1 MNDFERIYTVIK
13 SKYSCGV
20 PFYNYDNCTYDSL
33 SNMYYQQGV
42 LSLQNSTGYSN
53 VPFNDIPVAC
63 GFPNTVYRQCVPSE
77 PPDEEEKV
85 ELPSGFRINVNS
97 AYVYPE
103 EKSIPIVS
111 ATTLRSD
118 NPGTESNIFDKNE
131 QTFWLSD
138 WVTWSS
144 SRRYELRINF
154 DNTYFIKK
162 FLIKF
167 VLNYCPVSIRLFN
180 NNQEVK
186 QFTVLN
192 TGDFQI
198 FSLDNEIQTDNV
210 VIHFQMS
217 FDVSNRPVRIVE
229 IDFKEYSLILKN
241 PNDFDLDISSS
252 TGLENMYNTLY
263 YNEKLGFNNCF
274 KHINTKK
281 YIGFDSRNNFI
292 LVDSCTES
300 NNLEYDK
307 DNFTLKRKLTDNCFN
322 TNTFYNVVP
331 NDTSLVLS
339 DCNLD
344 VDVKLELMNDF
355 IAFYSRLR
363 QVATTEYIMSV
374 GTTIVPSTFSTI
386 PTKYFSETVTYTKVR
401 YSSVSILTII
411 HTSTT
416 KRAYLTF
423 DDGITWRQLTSSI
436 NILDGDMSA
445 DGKYITLCEDS
456 RYYVSQNAD
465 TPSLTFRMKLID
477 KANYKVILSKTGQLQ
492 CLQFRNNN
500 FISNDY
506 GNTFKNNSIGLY
518 DIDIGFYYF
527 CTSYSGSISISFKHV
542 KRTPFVLGIDF
553 LNNIIIDIPSQ
564 NYWIEDN
571 VPTNSINNIQ
581 KVLISEDCKY
591 IFILDSN
598 GLVINTSYFRPQFWK
613 VNSLQNIKE
622 SQRILL
628 GISIDINNVK
638 GDMCISKNG
647 KFVYLIYK
655 VLKSDGTYG
664 GLIFY
669 SKDYGDTFQQLKTND
684 NFINNNL
691 NNFTSLDVSP
701 DGKTL
706 VLSDT
711 IKVYKTSLSDN
722 EIGDDITDKNTI
734 ISIPSNEYK
743 YLLTPLTPLSTF
755 TKSIKNRSTIYR
767 ISEQNILVDDSNTI
781 LITVPVSL
789 NTRNISSI
797 CKSDDNNIV
806 LYSIGNNIYNK
817 NSNIVFTALSP
828 IVFLTFKNLPNNRNM
843 YIALSDKIHYSNDGI
858 LWNTVNM
865 ISKKWVSACIVPIL
879 IQNNYVIYCIE
890 EFGKFY
896 FSSDNGI
903 TWKSNDILENYSW
916 ISIDCST
923 DGKIVIATIKNNL
936 PLISYDG
943 GLSFNFIKF
952 NETLVDI
959 SGNYIKQFI
968 DCSINENGSI
978 ISIVLDNGRIII
990 SKDFG
995 KSWNYY
1001 GDYYFYQNDID
1012 LNKKDTLYTF
1022 SSSLVN
1028 TNISGYTY
1036 TNSNILNV
1044 FSKNMF
1050 TGATGATGA
1059 TGSYFS
1065 YFPNQ
1070 SGYSITYGQI
1080 NSNNLLYTGLSTTKT
1095 SNVNILGDFIEIK
1108 YNYLFKLNNLTLGG
1122 ISYDSS
1128 TFDSFVR
1135 ECNILASLDGINFT
1149 LIGSTFSGK
1158 LTWYAPIIKFIVND
1172 SNYYKVFRIVI
1183 RSVNNQ
1189 SLVRSVNIFNLS
1201 FEGDIYTPTTAL
1213 NTTSKWNNIVIKP
1226 DRVLAVRNNNQLL
1239 QGFKI
1244 HPIFTENDLN
1254 RVVSDVTYTPATTG
1268 STNSH
1273 SLSSDLY
1280 VNNLTINSGY
1290 TLITNG
1296 FRIFCRG
1303 KLTNN
1308 GIINNDGIQSQTIR
1322 TLGIG
1327 ANGGDGGTT
1336 SILNGS
1342 PGGNSTN
1349 CVINANG
1356 GRGGNGASG
1365 GIANTTSNVEILSL
1379 PQFAI
1384 VGRNASNNVING
1396 GAGGGGGSRGT
1407 TINGGS
1413 GGAGGGIIMICAN
1426 QIENNGIIT
1435 ARGQDGFS
1443 FTSTS
1448 NISSG
1453 SGAGGGGG
1461 GGGGTIIIVTTYTS
1475 TLDNTKLLVSGGKG
1489 GSGQVNTSNSSLS
1502 GLNGE
1507 NGRDGRLVVVF
1518 V

>member
-1 MNDFERIYTVIK
+1 
-13 SKYSCGV
+13 
-20 PFYNYDNCTYDSL
+20 
-33 SNMYYQQGV
+33 MYYQQGV

-63 GFPNTVYRQCVPSE
+63 GFPNVVYRQCVPSE
-77 PPDEEEKV
+77 PPAEEKV

-103 EKSIPIVS
+103 ENK
-111 ATTLRSD
+111 
-118 NPGTESNIFDKNE
+118 G
-131 QTFWLSD
+131 
-138 WVTWSS
+138 
-144 SRRYELRINF
+144 
-154 DNTYFIKK
+154 
-162 FLIKF
+162 
-167 VLNYCPVSIRLFN
+167 
-180 NNQEVK
+180 
-186 QFTVLN
+186 
-192 TGDFQI
+192 
-198 FSLDNEIQTDNV
+198 
-210 VIHFQMS
+210 
-217 FDVSNRPVRIVE
+217 
-229 IDFKEYSLILKN
+229 YSLILKN
-241 PNDFDLDISSS
+241 PNDFDLDINSS
-252 TGLENMYNTLY
+252 TGLENMYNALY

-274 KHINTKK
+274 KHINTQK

-307 DNFTLKRKLTDNCFN
+307 DNFKLKRKLTDNCFN
-322 TNTFYNVVP
+322 TDTFYNVVP

-339 DCNLD
+339 DCNSDVVD

-355 IAFYSRLR
+355 IAFYARLK

-374 GTTIVPSTFSTI
+374 GTTIVPSTFSNTKI

-411 HTSTT
+411 HTATT

-423 DDGITWRQLTSSI
+423 DDGITWIQLTSSTK
-436 NILDGDMSA
+436 ILDGDMSA

-456 RYYVSQNAD
+456 RYYVSQNAH
-465 TPSLTFRMKLID
+465 TPSLTFKMSSINR
-477 KANYKVILSKTGQLQ
+477 ANYTVILSKTGQLQ
-492 CLQFRNNN
+492 CLQFRQNN

-506 GNTFKNNSIGLY
+506 GNTFRNNGIGGY
-518 DIDIGFYYF
+518 GIDIGFYYF
-527 CTSYSGSISISFKHV
+527 CTSYSGSISISFTHI
-542 KRTPFVLGIDF
+542 KRTPFSLGISF
-553 LNNIIIDIPSQ
+553 LNDITIHIPRESF
-564 NYWIEDN
+564 WIEDN
-571 VPTNSINNIQ
+571 VPANSINNIQ

-622 SQRILL
+622 TQRILL
-628 GISIDINNVK
+628 GTSIDINNVK

-647 KFVYLIYK
+647 KFIYLIYR
-655 VLKSDGTYG
+655 VLKQDGTYG

-669 SKDYGDTFQQLKTND
+669 SKDYGDTFQQLKTN
-684 NFINNNL
+684 NTFVNNNL
-691 NNFTSLDVSP
+691 NNFTSIDVSP

-722 EIGDDITDKNTI
+722 EIGDDVTDKNTV

-755 TKSIKNRSTIYR
+755 TKSIKNGNTIFR
-767 ISEQNILVDDSNTI
+767 ISGQNILVDDSNTI

-789 NTRNISSI
+789 KTGNISSI

-828 IVFLTFKNLPNNRNM
+828 IVFLIFKNLPNNRNM

-865 ISKKWVSACIVPIL
+865 ISKKWISACIVPIL
-879 IQNNYVIYCIE
+879 INNNFVIYCIE

-896 FSSDNGI
+896 FSNDNGI

-916 ISIDCST
+916 ISLDCST
-923 DGKIVIATIKNNL
+923 DGKIIIATIKNNL

-943 GLSFNFIKF
+943 GLSFDFIKF

-968 DCSINENGSI
+968 DCSINGKVI
-978 ISIVLDNGRIII
+978 TIAIDNGKIII
-990 SKDFG
+990 SNDNG
-995 KSWNYY
+995 ITWNYY

-1022 SSSLVN
+1022 SSSFVN
-1028 TNISGYTY
+1028 TNMVGYTY
-1036 TNSNILNV
+1036 TNSNILNA
-1044 FSKNMF
+1044 FSKNINNF
-1050 TGATGATGA
+1050 
-1059 TGSYFS
+1059 FS
-1065 YFPNQ
+1065 YKPNET
-1070 SGYSITYGQI
+1070 GYPITYGVVSGI
-1080 NSNNLLYTGLSTTKT
+1080 NILYTGLSITG
-1095 SNVNILGDFIEIK
+1095 NIKGDFIEIK
-1108 YNYLFKLNNLTLGG
+1108 YNYLFKLNSLTLGG
-1122 ISYDSS
+1122 IAPSPPLRL
-1128 TFDSFVR
+1128 FNSFVNGF
-1135 ECNILASLDGINFT
+1135 NILGSLDGINFT
-1149 LIGSTFSGK
+1149 LIGATFSSYQ
-1158 LTWYAPIIKFIVND
+1158 TPYAPIIKFIVND

-1183 RSVNNQ
+1183 TSVNNQ
-1189 SLVRSVNIFNLS
+1189 SLNSGVNIYNLS
-1201 FEGDIYTPTTAL
+1201 FEGDVYTPTTTL

-1254 RVVSDVTYTPATTG
+1254 RVVSDVTYTTG
-1268 STNSH
+1268 STNSIA
-1273 SLSSDLY
+1273 LSSDLY

-1290 TLITNG
+1290 TLRTNG

-1308 GIINNDGIQSQTIR
+1308 GTI
-1322 TLGIG
+1322 T
-1327 ANGGDGGTT
+1327 NSGDSESST
-1336 SILNGS
+1336 SSSAI
-1342 PGGNSTN
+1342 
-1349 CVINANG
+1349 
-1356 GRGGNGASG
+1356 GRGGNGGSG
-1365 GIANTTSNVEILSL
+1365 GTSSTVPSSGSNTINTVVKADGGRGGSRSNNAVSGGNGGITTLDTNTEILYN
-1379 PQFAI
+1379 PQNAI
-1384 VGRNASNNVING
+1384 RVIDESDNLIQG
-1396 GAGGGGGSRGT
+1396 GAGGGGGAGGSISGN
-1407 TINGGS
+1407 NGGA
-1413 GGAGGGIIMICAN
+1413 GGRGGGIIMICAN
-1426 QIENNGIIT
+1426 EIENNGTIT
-1435 ARGQDGFS
+1435 VRGQDGLNAFPSS
-1443 FTSTS
+1443 FISTS
-1448 NISSG
+1448 NTRY
-1453 SGAGGGGG
+1453 GACGGGG
-1461 GGGGTIIIVTTYTS
+1461 GGGGTIIIVTKYTS
-1475 TLDNTKLLVSGGKG
+1475 NLLNTGFIVSGGTG
-1489 GSGQVNTSNSSLS
+1489 GLGQTNNSTTITTDSLGRSLNGTSGQ
-1502 GLNGE
+1502 NGQ
-1507 NGRDGRLVVVF
+1507 DGRLVVVF